1 VICSGIRDF
10 KTMTESAIADE
21 CFLPNFCGLRM
32 VFVVVVIAQLFAFV
46 VVLSPSDMPVEGR
59 WLQLGLVSLFVQW
72 CTLVSSAVLCLL
84 RRWIYRASDRIVAVV
99 SYAAVLVVVWAVSE
113 IAYWYVYPGA
123 HTLSH
128 WSFVLRN
135 VAITFLITGP
145 ILRYFYVT
153 HQWRRNVRAEAE
165 ARLQSLQSRIR
176 PHFLFNSMNTIA
188 SLTRTSPEQAE
199 AAVEDLA
206 DLFRA
211 TLRDARQFHSLA
223 EELTLCRRYLDI
235 EALRLRDRLQIEWAI
250 EALPSDALLPPLMI
264 QPLLE
269 NAIYH
274 GIEPR
279 VDGGTIRI
287 AGKREGKQLQLE
299 ISNPVSAKHIASK
312 GNRIAQENILARL
325 TTLYGSRG
333 KMETRLDDDIYRVT
347 LSWPYRNKL
356 DDEDTDY

>member
-1 VICSGIRDF
+1 VICSGIHYF
-10 KTMTESAIADE
+10 KTMANSNHADD

-46 VVLSPSDMPVEGR
+46 VVLSPSDLPTEGR
-59 WLQLGLVSLFVQW
+59 WQQLGLISLFVQW

-84 RRWIYRASDRIVAVV
+84 RRFIHRASNRLVATL
-99 SYAAVLVVVWAVSE
+99 SYLSVLLVVWVVSE

-123 HTLSH
+123 YKMAH
-128 WSFVLRN
+128 WPFVLRN
-135 VAITFLITGP
+135 VAISFLITGP

-211 TLRDARQFHSLA
+211 SLRDARQFHSLA

-235 EALRLRDRLQIEWAI
+235 ESLRLGDRLHVDWAI
-250 EALPSDALLPPLMI
+250 EALPSDALLPPLLI

-279 VDGGTIRI
+279 VEGGTIRI
-287 AGKREGKQLQLE
+287 AGQREGKQLHLE
-299 ISNPVSAKHIASK
+299 ISNPVSDKKTASK
-312 GNRIAQENILARL
+312 GNQIAQENIRARL
-325 TTLYGSRG
+325 TTLYGARG
-333 KMETRLDDDIYRVT
+333 GMVVSQDNGTFHIALN
-347 LSWPYRNKL
+347 WPYRNKV
-356 DDEDTDY
+356 DDEDTHN